1 MRNLRRPASHARKN
15 RRWRQQDLALKAGL
29 TRRVVIHL
37 EAGQLGVGIGAYV
50 AALRALGLDGDLA
63 LLAAPER
70 DAEGRTLAAARTGAR
85 VRPGGGLDDDF

>member
-1 MRNLRRPASHARKN
+1 VAKLGANIALARKN
-15 RRWRQQDLALKAGL
+15 RRWRQQDLATKAGL

-63 LLAAPER
+63 MLAAPER
-70 DAEGRTLAAARTGAR
+70 DDEGQTLAAARTGAR